1 MNNITSEK
9 NSQDLKFELQP
20 WDTMIVPY
28 ELFDELSTAFKSF
41 IKLTDEQADAIASW
55 VILSY
60 FVEKPEEQQLLD
72 YLPILNISSPERQCG
87 KSTLKDLIYE
97 LVPRPLNTE
106 NCTEAALFRL
116 INAKMP
122 TLLIDESEN
131 FIHRPELRT
140 ILNGGYQKTGVV
152 HRQGGKTWEETQQF
166 STWCAKCIT
175 GIGTLHDTLQ
185 SRCITIRLKRKL
197 NTDQVLRKNI
207 VLKDDPEFFLNLK
220 RKIIRFYLDYNNEI
234 LNKQLEMPLELDD
247 RSQNNWEGIYKIAS
261 VIDEKCLARIKT
273 ASISLGKNALSE
285 DSEGIQLLKDIKEI
299 CNDDPEVSAFPSGAL
314 TICLNKME
322 DKQWISYN
330 RHRGIDQSQLSRLL
344 KPYEIHPKQQKIDGR
359 NIRGY
364 KRDDFEDAF
373 KRYL

>member
-1 MNNITSEK
+1 MNNITLKES
-9 NSQDLKFELQP
+9 SQDLKFELAP
-20 WDTMIVPY
+20 WDNKIVPS
-28 ELFDELSTAFKSF
+28 ELFDELSTIFNSF
-41 IKLTDEQADAIASW
+41 IKLKVEEANAIAGW
-55 VILSY
+55 VFLSY
-60 FVEKPEEQQLLD
+60 FVEKPEEEQLLD

-87 KSTLKDLIYE
+87 KSTLKDLIYD

-106 NCTEAALFRL
+106 NCSEAALFRL

-140 ILNGGYQKTGVV
+140 ILNGGYQKTGIV
-152 HRQGGKTWEETQQF
+152 HRQGGKTWEQTHQF
-166 STWCAKCIT
+166 STWCAKCIV
-175 GIGTLHDTLQ
+175 GIGALHDTLQ

-207 VLKDDPEFFLNLK
+207 FLKDNPEFFLNLK
-220 RKIIRFYLDYNNEI
+220 RKIIRFYFDYKDEI
-234 LNKQLEMPLELDD
+234 LNKRIEMPLELDD
-247 RSQNNWEGIYKIAS
+247 RCQNNWEGIYKIAD
-261 VIDEKCLARIKT
+261 VIGENCLARIMA
-273 ASISLGKNALSE
+273 ASIFLSKNDLAE

-299 CNDDPEVSAFPSGAL
+299 CDADPEVLAFPSGSL
-314 TICLNKME
+314 TNRLNRMD
-322 DKQWISYN
+322 DKQWINYN
-330 RHRGIDQSQLSRLL
+330 RYRGIDQSQLSKLL
-344 KPYEIHPKQQKIDGR
+344 KPYEIHPKQQKIDGK